1 MSSFDIRPMTA
12 ADIDEV
18 LEIER
23 LCFPTPWSREAFRI
37 EIEQNRCA
45 HYFVAVCQD
54 KIVGYGGMWV
64 IIDEAH
70 ITNVAVHPSYRGRG
84 IGEAIM
90 RSLIEAAIS
99 LGAVRMTL
107 EVRVSNK
114 IAQNLYE
121 KLGFRA
127 VGIRKRYYSNN
138 NEDALIMWNEH
149 IRDFARDL
157 AK

>member
-138 NEDALIMWNEH
+138 DEDALIMWNEH